1 MGWLNGL
8 LIVGQPYILQDHG
21 MGKNTSL
28 LRVPKSNKGY
38 KVRVHAEMFKDGYWD
53 VKVVDN
59 TNGGAIYVMDGGYH
73 NSHRGVSV
81 RNLHAKSGWTGY
93 GYGKPRVSAPFAIL
107 DSIYQAMERVRE
119 ADSSVSFLYNSKL

>member
-1 MGWLNGL
+1 MEAFPSKKGFLVKPMEWLNGPPISGNL
-8 LIVGQPYILQDHG
+8 HLQTWMVDTALEFQSIGIL
-21 MGKNTSL
+21 
-28 LRVPKSNKGY
+28 KS
-38 KVRVHAEMFKDGYWD
+38 RVHAEMFKDGYWD

-93 GYGKPRVSAPFAIL
+93 GYGKPRVSAPLPF
-107 DSIYQAMERVRE
+107 
-119 ADSSVSFLYNSKL
+119 